1 MFRSVREEES
11 KSWDFQEERSW
22 WMGIPGWFVSMTVH
36 TALLLIMAL
45 VTMEKPLSHSFKDL
59 VSVPDEYTILEEE
72 LIEDFLEPMEL
83 NVDVTEW
90 EISEVPQEV
99 TVEVASASVEE
110 EPAAPMIVPIS
121 DILVQR
127 KGLSQQR
134 ISTTESGYALR
145 HNASARM
152 RMGTDTANERAV
164 ALGLQWLARH
174 QYPDGS
180 WNYNHTLAP
189 RCRGKCTEPGTMMK
203 ATNAATAMGILPFL
217 GCGQTHK
224 SGNYQDSVYR
234 GLDYL
239 CRNMKPDR
247 KVGGGSFHQAEGTMY
262 AHGLATICLTEAYGM
277 TKDKKLMRPCQLAL
291 DFIMNAQD
299 PAGGGWRYQPRQ
311 AGDTSVV
318 GWQLMALKS
327 GYMGYLRVSPLAAQ
341 NAMRFLDSVQSESG
355 AYYGYVTPGKG
366 PACTAI
372 GLLCRMYY
380 GWKQDHP
387 ALKKGVEYLSSM
399 GPSQDMYYNY
409 YATQVMRHFGGEPW
423 RKWDQKMRQQLV
435 ETQCQ
440 EKSSCEYGSWNRAGG
455 HSDSGGRLYMTSLS
469 VMTLEVYY
477 RYSPIYQSQS
487 VEGGLPLE

>member
-1 MFRSVREEES
+1 MSGSVREKES
-11 KSWDFQEERSW
+11 VAVEFQEERLG
-22 WMGIPGWFVSMTVH
+22 WMEIPGWFVSMMVH
-36 TALLLIMAL
+36 TALLLVMAL
-45 VTMEKPLSHSFKDL
+45 VTMETPSTTPLHDL
-59 VSVPDEYTILEEE
+59 VSLPEEYAVLEEE
-72 LIEDFLEPMEL
+72 PMEEFLEPVEW
-83 NVDVTEW
+83 NVEVADLEV
-90 EISEVPQEV
+90 SEVSQEV
-99 TVEVASASVEE
+99 TVEVASASVTEE
-110 EPAAPMIVPIS
+110 EPAAPMIVPVG
-121 DILVQR
+121 DLLAKRQT
-127 KGLSQQR
+127 LSQQR
-134 ISTTESGYALR
+134 VGAMESGYALR

-152 RMGTDTANERAV
+152 RMGTTTESERAV
-164 ALGLQWLARH
+164 ALGLRWLARH

-180 WNYNHTLAP
+180 WNYNHTMAP
-189 RCRGKCTEPGTMMK
+189 GCKGKCTRPGTMMK

-217 GCGQTHK
+217 GCGQTHRNGK
-224 SGNYQDSVYR
+224 YKDSVYR

-239 CRNMKPDR
+239 CRNMKADR

-277 TKDKKLMRPCQLAL
+277 TKDKKLMRPSQLAL

-311 AGDTSVV
+311 TGDTSVV

-380 GWKQDHP
+380 GWKQEHP

-409 YATQVMRHFGGEPW
+409 YATQVLRHFGGESW
-423 RKWDQKMRQQLV
+423 RKWNQKMREQLV
-435 ETQCQ
+435 ATQCQ
-440 EKSSCEYGSWNRAGG
+440 EGCEQGSWDPAGG
-455 HSDSGGRLYMTSLS
+455 HSESGGRLYMTSLS

-477 RYSPIYQSQS
+477 RHSPIYQSQS